1 MVALELQTAGRL
13 SSISS
18 TVTVH
23 RFTARTAARHRL
35 SHNPCLSPHG
45 CGGPRMCGAA
55 GPAQTGTP
63 LFYHHTGL
71 HDSLH
76 LHWPVRL
83 RLRSF
88 LMSIK
93 APHRRAVSHQS
104 FLKAGRCSGHLAIL
118 HLWPKLK
125 LHHPSQRH
133 LLVFPSFGGLL
144 RYQVLPSWLLSGYCQ
159 AVVRLL
165 RTLAA
170 LKMDDSL
177 TLQG

>member
-23 RFTARTAARHRL
+23 RFTARTAAPRRL
-35 SHNPCLSPHG
+35 SHNPCLPPHG
-45 CGGPRMCGAA
+45 CGGPRTCRAA

-93 APHRRAVSHQS
+93 ASQKGGVTSELPE
-104 FLKAGRCSGHLAIL
+104 GRTLLRS
-118 HLWPKLK
+118 PR
-125 LHHPSQRH
+125 HPSPVAQTLAAPPFSASSLGFSILWR
-133 LLVFPSFGGLL
+133 FAA
-144 RYQVLPSWLLSGYCQ
+144 LPGSAFLAVVRLLSGYCQ
-159 AVVRLL
+159 AVAD
-165 RTLAA
+165 TCSFE
-170 LKMDDSL
+170 D
-177 TLQG
+177 G